1 MNFHRL
7 TAIVPAIFL
16 ALGISAATAQSNT
29 AQDLID
35 GIVNDVVNRTI
46 HTAQEE
52 VRRNTGI
59 DLRQRGYDPNRQY
72 QPLREDASDETRRE
86 LQQLNEEHDRKI
98 AKLQDE
104 LERDLRKA
112 EAEFEREA
120 RRESKPE
127 KIRKKREKLE
137 KKVDK
142 AYGKFEDKIARENER
157 FDEKRDRIISRSR
170 G

>member
-1 MNFHRL
+1 MIFKQL
-7 TAIVPAIFL
+7 TTIIPAAL
-16 ALGISAATAQSNT
+16 LTLGISAAAAQSNPT
-29 AQDLID
+29 QDLID

-59 DLRQRGYDPNRQY
+59 DLRQRGYTPNRQHR
-72 QPLREDASDETRRE
+72 PLPSNASDDTRRE
-86 LQQLNEEHDRKI
+86 LQKLNEEHDREI
-98 AKLQDE
+98 AKLQEE

-112 EAEFEREA
+112 EAEFQREA
-120 RRESKPE
+120 GKESKPE

-142 AYGKFEDKIARENER
+142 AYGKFEDKIVRENER
-157 FDEKRDRIISRSR
+157 FDEKRDKIISKSQ